1 MGKICLAFTAAAI
14 ILWLLSAYEL
24 TRLVRATWNFEQLSC
39 RSMDVAT
46 RQHMWQVILSSLRHS
61 CVVLTTH
68 SMEEADAL
76 STRIAIMVNGKIR
89 CIGSSQELKAKYGQ
103 GYQLELQLR
112 STATVETVVR
122 FIKERW
128 FGELTESFGS
138 RLLFALAPA
147 TPREPIIAS
156 RLFAEVETNR
166 EKWGLVEYAVSQP
179 SLEQIFLKFAQGQR
193 LEEE

>member
-1 MGKICLAFTAAAI
+1 
-14 ILWLLSAYEL
+14 
-24 TRLVRATWNFEQLSC
+24 
-39 RSMDVAT
+39 MDVAT

-76 STRIAIMVNGKIR
+76 STRIAIMINGKIR
-89 CIGSSQELKAKYGQ
+89 CIGSSQELKAKYGK
-103 GYQLELQLR
+103 GYTLELQLR

-122 FIKERW
+122 FFKERW

-138 RLLFALAPA
+138 RLLFALPPA
-147 TPREPIIAS
+147 TPGEPIAS
-156 RLFAEVETNR
+156 RLFGEVETNR
-166 EKWGLVEYAVSQP
+166 EKWGVVDYAVSQP